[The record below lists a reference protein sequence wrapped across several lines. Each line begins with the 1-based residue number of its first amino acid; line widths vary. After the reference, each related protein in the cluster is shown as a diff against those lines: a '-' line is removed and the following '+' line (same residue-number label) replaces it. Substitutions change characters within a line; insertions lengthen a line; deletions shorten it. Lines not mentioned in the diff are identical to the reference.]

1 MPYLVSFSG
10 LPGVGKTTIARA
22 LAREKQ
28 AVYIRVDSIETGI
41 KESALRPAS
50 VEDAGYQAAFAVAR
64 DNLANG
70 LNVVADT
77 VNPVE
82 ISRQAWTEVARVCNA
97 LLLDVEVVCSD
108 PVEHRRR
115 VESRVS
121 DIEGLEQPTWQ
132 DVQDRHY
139 EAWAK
144 PRLVLDTALL
154 TTEECLSKIAD
165 AIGEQAYS
173 RRSRRGSKP

>member
-1 MPYLVSFSG
+1 MSYLVSFSG

-22 LAREKQ
+22 LARERQ
-28 AVYIRVDSIETGI
+28 AVYIRVDSIETAI
-41 KESALRPAS
+41 KESALRPAT

-64 DNLANG
+64 DNLAIG
-70 LNVVADT
+70 LNVIADT

-82 ISRQAWTEVARVCNA
+82 ISRRAWAEIATTCNA

-115 VESRVS
+115 VENRIS
-121 DIEGLEQPTWQ
+121 DIEGLHQPSWQ

-139 EAWAK
+139 ETWSE
-144 PRLVLDTALL
+144 PRFVLDTALL
-154 TTEECLSKIAD
+154 TPEECLSRIAVALGGD
-165 AIGEQAYS
+165 NSA
-173 RRSRRGSKP
+173 RG

>member
-1 MPYLVSFSG
+1 MSYLVSFSG

-22 LAREKQ
+22 LARERQ
-28 AVYIRVDSIETGI
+28 AVYIRVDSIETTI
-41 KESALRPAS
+41 KESALRPAT
-50 VEDAGYQAAFAVAR
+50 VEDAGYQAAFAVAG
-64 DNLANG
+64 DNLAIG

-77 VNPVE
+77 VNPIEV
-82 ISRQAWTEVARVCNA
+82 SRRAWTEVAAACNA
-97 LLLDVEVVCSD
+97 LILDVEVVCSD
-108 PVEHRRR
+108 PVEHKRR

-121 DIEGLEQPTWQ
+121 DIEGLHQPSWQ

-139 EAWAK
+139 EEWSE

-165 AIGEQAYS
+165 ALGERNFARQ
-173 RRSRRGSKP
+173 